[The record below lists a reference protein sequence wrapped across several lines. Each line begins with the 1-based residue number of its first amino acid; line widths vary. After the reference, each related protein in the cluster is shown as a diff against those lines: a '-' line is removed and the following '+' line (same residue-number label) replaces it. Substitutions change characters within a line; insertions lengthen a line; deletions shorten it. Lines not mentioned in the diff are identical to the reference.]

1 MLPLLDRAI
10 GLAPDYAQA
19 LAMKGWIMM
28 WRAFQG
34 WEDMGCALALARDV
48 VQQAIAAD
56 DKEPWAYLAQAMIA
70 FATRDNVLAM
80 AAISQA
86 VAINP
91 NSAFAH
97 GQLGLAHANGG
108 RAADAIPCIDYA
120 LRLSPREAFLGDF
133 QFYYAMAYFQGA
145 NYELGLSY
153 AREAHRL
160 RSGHAVPLVIGTACA
175 GLLDNQEAAT
185 DLLGRLKS
193 LVPDI
198 SRDAVGATSSFVRAE
213 DRARLIEGLARA
225 GLN

>member
-1 MLPLLDRAI
+1 
-10 GLAPDYAQA
+10 
-19 LAMKGWIMM
+19 
-28 WRAFQG
+28 
-34 WEDMGCALALARDV
+34 
-48 VQQAIAAD
+48 
-56 DKEPWAYLAQAMIA
+56 MIA

-80 AAISQA
+80 AAISLA
-86 VAINP
+86 VAIIP

-108 RAADAIPCIDYA
+108 RAADAIPCNEYA

-133 QFYYAMAYFQGA
+133 QIYYAMAYFQGA

-153 AREAHRL
+153 AREAHRM

-198 SRDAVGATSSFVRAE
+198 SRDAVAATSSFVRAE

>member
-1 MLPLLDRAI
+1 
-10 GLAPDYAQA
+10 
-19 LAMKGWIMM
+19 
-28 WRAFQG
+28 
-34 WEDMGCALALARDV
+34 
-48 VQQAIAAD
+48 
-56 DKEPWAYLAQAMIA
+56 
-70 FATRDNVLAM
+70 
-80 AAISQA
+80 
-86 VAINP
+86 
-91 NSAFAH
+91 
-97 GQLGLAHANGG
+97 
-108 RAADAIPCIDYA
+108 
-120 LRLSPREAFLGDF
+120 
-133 QFYYAMAYFQGA
+133 MAYFQGA